1 MSKDLISAS
10 LKLINTLIQVFSP
23 GRLPIYPMK
32 LKASVIALALSLG
45 TLSIHTQAVEIEK
58 IDLPDMG
65 DSSGTLI
72 SPQEEK
78 EFGEFFFRSLHRQ
91 VTINQDAEIQQYIQT
106 IGEKL
111 TAHSDTPGYPF
122 HFFVVLENNINA
134 FAGPGGYIG
143 VNSGLIVTTE
153 AESELASVMAH
164 EIAHVTQRHLY
175 RAAEAQ
181 GRLSIPTMAAT
192 LAAILLGTQ
201 SPAMGQA
208 AIMAIQAG
216 SVQFQIDFT
225 RDNELEADRVGMQTL
240 AASQFDP
247 RSMPTFFERLQQA
260 TRYYGQNIPEFLR
273 THPVTA
279 ARISDTRG
287 RAENYPYKQYPDSL
301 DFLLIQAKLRVMA
314 SPDSADVQKFFQAR
328 LDQGTVE
335 QRAVARYGLGL
346 IALNMQKFKDAEN
359 TFQQLAKEFPNQQHY
374 VAALA
379 RTSLEARDYPG
390 ALTRYKKLVAQF
402 PANDAIKLEYINAL
416 LKTGNPELARK
427 TLLSLPANIQQQPIY
442 TQLMAQ
448 VYGDLGQPAESHRY
462 LADYYYAIGQT
473 KDAIL
478 QIRLA
483 QKSKG
488 LNFQLSSIL
497 NERLRFFLDRQ
508 EEEMRSR

>member
-1 MSKDLISAS
+1 
-10 LKLINTLIQVFSP
+10 
-23 GRLPIYPMK
+23 
-32 LKASVIALALSLG
+32 
-45 TLSIHTQAVEIEK
+45 
-58 IDLPDMG
+58 
-65 DSSGTLI
+65 
-72 SPQEEK
+72 
-78 EFGEFFFRSLHRQ
+78 
-91 VTINQDAEIQQYIQT
+91 
-106 IGEKL
+106 
-111 TAHSDTPGYPF
+111 
-122 HFFVVLENNINA
+122 
-134 FAGPGGYIG
+134 
-143 VNSGLIVTTE
+143 
-153 AESELASVMAH
+153 
-164 EIAHVTQRHLY
+164 
-175 RAAEAQ
+175 
-181 GRLSIPTMAAT
+181 
-192 LAAILLGTQ
+192 
-201 SPAMGQA
+201 
-208 AIMAIQAG
+208 
-216 SVQFQIDFT
+216 
-225 RDNELEADRVGMQTL
+225 
-240 AASQFDP
+240 
-247 RSMPTFFERLQQA
+247 MPTFFERLQQA

-346 IALNMQKFKDAEN
+346 IALNMQKFKDAESI
-359 TFQQLAKEFPNQQHY
+359 FQQLTKEFPNQQHY

-390 ALTRYKKLVAQF
+390 ALARYKKLVAQF